1 MVITNGIVLP
11 NLYKRL
17 NNEDLE
23 IYLMEIN
30 NIFLAFIFIFS

>member
-17 NNEDLE
+17 NDEELKT
-23 IYLMEIN
+23 YLIEIN

>member
-1 MVITNGIVLP
+1 VITNIIILP
-11 NLYKRL
+11 KIFDRIKD
-17 NNEDLE
+17 EDLE